1 MKIREARKEDM
12 PQVLELIRELAIF
25 ENEPDAVEINVEVL
39 EREGLGENALFTCF
53 VADASTPLSNRAS
66 TPLSNGASIPLSNEE
81 HESIIVGAA
90 LVYFRFSTW
99 KGRML
104 HLEDLIVKESERGSG
119 IGEALYRTV
128 MQYAFDR
135 GLKRVAWDVLDWNQG
150 AIRFYERSGAKLMK
164 DWRVVHMNEEGLRNY
179 IERE

>member
-1 MKIREARKEDM
+1 MQIREAIKEDM
-12 PQVLELIRELAIF
+12 PQVLELIKELAIF
-25 ENEPDAVEINVEVL
+25 ENEPNAVEITKKVL
-39 EREGLGENALFTCF
+39 EQEGFGETPLFTCF
-53 VADASTPLSNRAS
+53 VAEKND
-66 TPLSNGASIPLSNEE
+66 E
-81 HESIIVGAA
+81 IVGAA

-104 HLEDLIVKESERGSG
+104 HLEDLIVKESERGKG
-119 IGEALYRTV
+119 IGEALYSKV

-164 DWRVVHMNEEGLRNY
+164 DWRVVHMDENGLRNY
-179 IERE
+179 IERKED